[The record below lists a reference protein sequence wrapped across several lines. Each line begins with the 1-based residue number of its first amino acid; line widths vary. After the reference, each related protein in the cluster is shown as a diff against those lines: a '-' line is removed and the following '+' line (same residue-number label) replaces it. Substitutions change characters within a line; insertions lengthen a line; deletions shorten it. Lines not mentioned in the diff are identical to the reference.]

1 MDDKQKDREELR
13 RRLEARK
20 AAKESA
26 VQGDGDSGRDGR
38 QAAPRTVD
46 TKGMKTCKVCGRS
59 VAKSAK
65 RCPGCGANL
74 TMALWKKIGIA
85 VLILAMLGAIAQR
98 LPDRYS
104 FTPSQPQSPGQPAQ
118 TQQPT
123 EQQQGQM
130 QTQTQQPPAQTLEEY
145 AADCVTVAGADVARN
160 PDQYKGQ
167 KVKISG
173 RVIQVSDG
181 ILGTV
186 VYRVSA
192 GNDTWYVTY
201 ELPDGADRILE
212 DDNITCYGV
221 CTGTK
226 TYKTVLGSRLTVPS
240 MEMEYVSIGYAAN
253 AEPVVYGIGETG
265 VLNDLSA
272 TLVGVSESTGAEYTK
287 PDEGKVF
294 VLCEFELENNSGQ
307 NVSVNSFGSF
317 DIYVDDYAAELE
329 HMVSLITDKPS
340 LSGDIVPGK
349 KMSGVVCFQT
359 PTDWAESE
367 VRFKPDYLGNA
378 EMVFVATK

>member
-1 MDDKQKDREELR
+1 MDDKQKNLEELR
-13 RRLEARK
+13 QRLEARK
-20 AAKESA
+20 AAQESA
-26 VQGDGDSGRDGR
+26 TQMRGDSGGDGR
-38 QAAPRTVD
+38 PAASRTAD
-46 TKGMKTCKVCGRS
+46 TKGMKMCKVCGRS

-65 RCPGCGANL
+65 RCPGCGAKL

-85 VLILAMLGAIAQR
+85 VLILAMLGTIAQR

-104 FTPSQPQSPGQPAQ
+104 FTPSQQQSPGQPAQ

-123 EQQQGQM
+123 DQRQGQM
-130 QTQTQQPPAQTLEEY
+130 QTQQPPAQTLEEY
-145 AADCVTVAGADVARN
+145 AADCVSVSGSDVARN
-160 PDQYKGQ
+160 PDQYNGQ
-167 KVKISG
+167 KVVISG
-173 RVIQVSDG
+173 RVVQVSDG
-181 ILGTV
+181 VLGTV
-186 VYRVSA
+186 VYRVSV

-212 DDNITCYGV
+212 DDNITCYGI

-240 MEMEYVSIGYAAN
+240 MEMEYVSIGYAVD
-253 AEPVVYGIGETG
+253 AEPIVYGIGETG
-265 VLNDLSA
+265 ALNDLSA

-307 NVSVNSFGSF
+307 NVSVNSLVSF
-317 DIYVDDYAAELE
+317 DVYVDGYAVEPE
-329 HMVSLITDKPS
+329 YMTSFITDKPS
-340 LSGDIVPGK
+340 LSGDIAPGK
-349 KMSGVVCFQT
+349 KMSGVVCFQAS
-359 PTDWAESE
+359 TDWAESE

>member
-1 MDDKQKDREELR
+1 MDNNKKISNQEGLEKLR
-13 RRLEARK
+13 RRLAAREA
-20 AAKESA
+20 AAKENGGNQPVAS
-26 VQGDGDSGRDGR
+26 RP
-38 QAAPRTVD
+38 AATG
-46 TKGMKTCKVCGRS
+46 KMKTCKVCGKS

-65 RCPGCGANL
+65 RCPSCGAKL

-85 VLILAMLGAIAQR
+85 VLVLAMLGAIAQR
-98 LPDRYS
+98 LPNRDAGM
-104 FTPSQPQSPGQPAQ
+104 PSQLQSQG
-118 TQQPT
+118 
-123 EQQQGQM
+123 QQGQP
-130 QTQTQQPPAQTLEEY
+130 QQSPEQQPPEQQPQAQTMEEY
-145 AADCVTVAGADVARN
+145 AAECVSVSGSDVARN
-160 PDQYKGQ
+160 PDQYNGQ
-167 KVKISG
+167 KVVISG

-212 DDNITCYGV
+212 DDNITCYGI

-240 MEMEYVSIGYAAN
+240 MEMEYVSIGYTPD
-253 AEPVVYGIGETG
+253 AEPVVYGVGETG
-265 VLNDLSA
+265 VLNNVSA
-272 TLVGVSESTGAEYTK
+272 TLVSVSESVGTEYTK

-294 VLCEFELENNSGQ
+294 ILCEFELENNSSQ
-307 NVSVNSFGSF
+307 NVSVNSLASF
-317 DIYVDDYAAELE
+317 DIYVDGYAVEPE
-329 HMVSLITDKPS
+329 YMTSFITDKPS
-340 LSGDIVPGK
+340 LSGDIAPGK
-349 KMSGVVCFQT
+349 KMSGVICFQA

-378 EMVFVATK
+378 EMMFVATK